1 MNQADFRN
9 TRILPAGDIRR
20 AGAIVFEI
28 TDTRRCAFGED
39 AIISRS
45 LAIFA
50 ALMLTFGGVFTV
62 RDYARTQP
70 QPLVASVDAPD
81 RISSQQPQ
89 YLSKDIRDLQVMQD
103 RVLADNPLEDETEL
117 PLGEIVPAEWRLVVL
132 EHTDPNGTRHI
143 IERGMP
149 LDEINGDF
157 NFPIA
162 SQQDEAIE
170 VELDPTE
177 TTELNDAL
185 ASLSDAPVDLTG
197 ASSTFVAGLPAEPI
211 AADPANR
218 ACRAGHSNC
227 IRAAS
232 ERIFIE
238 RRGVAP
244 RSAKVAVSLRRDEP
258 CSTPLASI
266 WPVDSHNAFTRS
278 GLHRVLQTKDQRLV
292 STERDGYFG
301 LSRTTTKSI
310 TVGSTIFVDLPE
322 HGISAD
328 FTVRE
333 IRPCPTPIAGDGYLV
348 TTKIIHENAE
358 IQDLWIEGSDNSI
371 GTTASHP
378 FWSEDRQQFVAVGE
392 LRVGE
397 NLLLADDT
405 TRRVE
410 SITLRSNRETVYN
423 IEVDGEHVFYV
434 GEDGVLVH
442 NECQKIGG
450 TWRISQT
457 IVDKNGATRTVWRA
471 IRGANPP
478 WTSKLRQ
485 AAWKAL
491 GRAGWFGYGTKMGL
505 KTLSKKQS
513 NCTTTS
519 HADTGALILRRIW
532 FQFGRKNIHGLIR
545 VLFRVPSSFPG
556 YEVIEILTGEY

>member
-1 MNQADFRN
+1 MKQTDFRN
-9 TRILPAGDIRR
+9 TRILPVGDIRR

-117 PLGEIVPAEWRLVVL
+117 PLGEIVPAEWRVVVL

-149 LDEINGDF
+149 LDEIEADF
-157 NFPIA
+157 NVAIA
-162 SQQDEAIE
+162 SPQDGAIE
-170 VELDPTE
+170 AELDPSA
-177 TTELNDAL
+177 TTELNDPR

-197 ASSTFVAGLPAEPI
+197 ASSTVGDGLVVLTGHQTEPI

-218 ACRAGHSNC
+218 ACRAGHSNYV
-227 IRAAS
+227 RAAS

-238 RRGVAP
+238 RRGLS
-244 RSAKVAVSLRRDEP
+244 RI
-258 CSTPLASI
+258 TTQPLAI
-266 WPVDSHNAFTRS
+266 
-278 GLHRVLQTKDQRLV
+278 
-292 STERDGYFG
+292 
-301 LSRTTTKSI
+301 
-310 TVGSTIFVDLPE
+310 GSTIFVDLPE

-333 IRPCPTPIAGDGYLV
+333 IRPCPTPSADDGYLV
-348 TTKIIHENAE
+348 TTKFIHENAE
-358 IQDLWIEGSDNSI
+358 ILDLRIQGSDNSI

-378 FWSEDRQQFVAVGE
+378 FWSEDRQQFVAAGD

-397 NLLLADDT
+397 NLQLADDT

-410 SITLRSNRETVYN
+410 SITLRPNRETVYN

-434 GEDGVLVH
+434 GEGGVLVH
-442 NECQKIGG
+442 NECRRRYITYRGIDPTNGKIYVGRSSGPVWMSAKQILSRRLSGHHRG
-450 TWRISQT
+450 TLKNAV
-457 IVDKNGATRTVWRA
+457 VDMEAVGKKSARYA
-471 IRGANPP
+471 IRGREQMLMDNLSAAGRLTDQIRGISISNPRI
-478 WTSKLRQ
+478 KKYLN
-485 AAWKAL
+485 AAKSL
-491 GRAGWFGYGTKMGL
+491 FGL
-505 KTLSKKQS
+505 L
-513 NCTTTS
+513 
-519 HADTGALILRRIW
+519 
-532 FQFGRKNIHGLIR
+532 
-545 VLFRVPSSFPG
+545 
-556 YEVIEILTGEY
+556 

>member
-1 MNQADFRN
+1 MKQTDFRN
-9 TRILPAGDIRR
+9 TRILPAGGIRR

-117 PLGEIVPAEWRLVVL
+117 PLGEIVPAEWRVVVL

-149 LDEINGDF
+149 LDEIEADF
-157 NFPIA
+157 NVAIA
-162 SQQDEAIE
+162 SQQDGAIE
-170 VELDPTE
+170 AELDPSA
-177 TTELNDAL
+177 TTELNDAR

-197 ASSTFVAGLPAEPI
+197 AVRAGLQTEPG
-211 AADPANR
+211 AVGP
-218 ACRAGHSNC
+218 ACRAGLSSGA
-227 IRAAS
+227 RTTAEQTFAAV
-232 ERIFIE
+232 
-238 RRGVAP
+238 RGTAV
-244 RSAKVAVSLRRDEP
+244 RSAL
-258 CSTPLASI
+258 
-266 WPVDSHNAFTRS
+266 
-278 GLHRVLQTKDQRLV
+278 
-292 STERDGYFG
+292 
-301 LSRTTTKSI
+301 

-322 HGISAD
+322 HGISAE

-333 IRPCPTPIAGDGYLV
+333 IHPCPTPMAGDGYLV
-348 TTKIIHENAE
+348 TTKFIHENAE
-358 IQDLWIEGSDNSI
+358 ILDLQIEGSGEPI
-371 GTTASHP
+371 GTTSSHP
-378 FWSEDRQQFVAVGE
+378 FWSEDRQQFVAAGE

-410 SITLRSNRETVYN
+410 SITLRPTRETVYN

-442 NECQKIGG
+442 NSCHTRANHVYQIIDTATGQVFKYGISAGRIGRNG
-450 TWRISQT
+450 SYRALSQVNRLNRLHPGRYRHD
-457 IVDKNGATRTVWRA
+457 IIAQNVTRA
-471 IRGANPP
+471 
-478 WTSKLRQ
+478 
-485 AAWKAL
+485 KAL
-491 GRAGWFGYGTKMGL
+491 AIERGRVTGFGIARDQMTGN
-505 KTLSKKQS
+505 LS
-513 NCTTTS
+513 
-519 HADTGALILRRIW
+519 LP
-532 FQFGRKNIHGLIR
+532 
-545 VLFRVPSSFPG
+545 FRGPRGNKLPLPDPTFR
-556 YEVIEILTGEY
+556 